1 MEEKKGIS
9 KNVLIGI
16 IGVSILIAIVVIVSF
31 IIFYNS
37 PKKVKNEK
45 ADAGYVSMT
54 YTDDEAAFSITNAS
68 PVTDSVGMSLSG
80 ADQYFDF
87 TINTSILDDAI
98 VEYEISLVKDSKNS
112 NALDSNIKVYL
123 EKQKSG
129 TYVKEFGPKEFE
141 GIKKKSDIGS
151 PKGSMVIAKV
161 SKQKDSTDNYRLRMW
176 VSDKAVIADGALQNY
191 TVKVLVKGKAK

>member
-9 KNVLIGI
+9 KNVLFGI
-16 IGVSILIAIVVIVSF
+16 IGVSVLISIVVIVSF

-37 PKKVKNEK
+37 PKIVKNEK

-54 YTDDEAAFSITNAS
+54 YTDDEAAFSILNAS
-68 PVTDSVGMSLSG
+68 PITYSVGMSLSG

-98 VEYEISLVKDSKNS
+98 VEYEISLVKDSKSS

-141 GIKKKSDIGS
+141 GIKTNSDIGS

-176 VSDKAVIADGALQNY
+176 VSDKAVISDGSLQNY